1 MHRIAYFLRY
11 FFLVFYLGIIRCIIG
26 CMKIPKNISVNMDV
40 LNLIVRIH
48 EFKSAMRVMA
58 NLTPP
63 RLLALRKIATIES
76 IGAGM
81 RIGTIELSNREIE
94 SVLVNLKTR
103 LAKNNTS
110 QDQPET
116 EPVNQ
121 PKPEIQFNEDPVSDS
136 LTDQEVNALIM
147 AAASPSDILNSDEEQ
162 AAGYY
167 DGLNRVLALT
177 KEATLTE
184 AHIKELH
191 QVLLGHSK
199 KDSWHSGKYKVSANN
214 LSLAEQVAGSSTKTL
229 QTASPAETPGRMAE
243 LLNWLQQERENGQI
257 NPLILVAIFIASF
270 IEIRPFQDGNG
281 RMSRLLTR
289 LLLLKTGYH
298 FVVYG
303 SLESV
308 VENSRADYYKA
319 MGNIHASLSSGS
331 PDWQPWFI
339 YFLEMVVEQV
349 RRLNSKLERENQ
361 IYSTLPKL
369 SSAIVEL
376 AREHGR
382 VTMADAIKLTGS
394 NRNTLKQHFR
404 KLVFQ
409 GQLARQGMGAGVWY
423 QMR

>member
-1 MHRIAYFLRY
+1 
-11 FFLVFYLGIIRCIIG
+11 
-26 CMKIPKNISVNMDV
+26 MKLSKNISVSMSV
-40 LNLIVRIH
+40 LNLIIRIH

-81 RIGTIELSNREIE
+81 RIGTVELSDREVE
-94 SVLVNLKTR
+94 SMLVNLKTR
-103 LAKNNTS
+103 LAKNNTNP
-110 QDQPET
+110 DQPET
-116 EPVNQ
+116 EPINQ
-121 PKPEIQFNEDPVSDS
+121 KKPEIQFNEDPVSDS
-136 LTDQEVNALIM
+136 LTEQEVNALLM

-184 AHIKELH
+184 EHIKELH
-191 QVLLGHSK
+191 KILLGHSK

-214 LSLAEQVAGSSTKTL
+214 LVLSDQVAGSTTKTL

-243 LLNWLQQERENGQI
+243 LLNWLQEERENGQI

-270 IEIRPFQDGNG
+270 LEIRPFQDGNG

-308 VENSRADYYKA
+308 VEKNRADYYQA
-319 MGNIHASLSSGS
+319 LGSIHASLSSGS

-361 IYSTLPKL
+361 IFSTLPKL

>member
-1 MHRIAYFLRY
+1 
-11 FFLVFYLGIIRCIIG
+11 
-26 CMKIPKNISVNMDV
+26 
-40 LNLIVRIH
+40 
-48 EFKSAMRVMA
+48 MA

-81 RIGTIELSNREIE
+81 RIGTVELSDREVE
-94 SVLVNLKTR
+94 SVLVNLKTK
-103 LAKNNTS
+103 LAKNNTVP
-110 QDQPET
+110 DLPET
-116 EPVNQ
+116 EPVSQ
-121 PKPEIQFNEDPVSDS
+121 PASKIQFNEDPVSDS
-136 LTDQEVNALIM
+136 LTDQEVNALLM
-147 AAASPSDILNSDEEQ
+147 ASASSSDILSSDEEQ

-167 DGLNRVLALT
+167 DGLNRVLVLT

-184 AHIKELH
+184 EHIKELH
-191 QVLLGHSK
+191 LVLLGHSK
-199 KDSWHSGKYKVSANN
+199 KDNWHAGKYKVTANN
-214 LSLAEQVAGSSTKTL
+214 LALADQVVGSAMKPL
-229 QTASPAETPGRMAE
+229 QTASPADTPARMAE
-243 LLNWLQQERENGQI
+243 LLNWLQQERENAKI
-257 NPLILVAIFIASF
+257 NPLILIAIFIARF
-270 IEIRPFQDGNG
+270 LEIRPFQDGNG

-308 VENSRADYYKA
+308 LEKRRTDYYQA
-319 MGNIHASLSSGS
+319 LANIHASLSSGS

-423 QMR
+423 QIR

>member
-1 MHRIAYFLRY
+1 MNL
-11 FFLVFYLGIIRCIIG
+11 
-26 CMKIPKNISVNMDV
+26 PKPASVTMDV

-63 RLLALRKIATIES
+63 RLLALRKIAIIES

-81 RIGTIELSNREIE
+81 RIGTVELSDREVE
-94 SVLVNLKTR
+94 SVLVNLKTK
-103 LAKNNTS
+103 LAKNNTVP
-110 QDQPET
+110 DLPET

-121 PKPEIQFNEDPVSDS
+121 PASKIQFNEDPVSDS
-136 LTDQEVNALIM
+136 LTDQEVNALLM
-147 AAASPSDILNSDEEQ
+147 ASASSSDILSSDEEQ

-167 DGLNRVLALT
+167 DGLNRVLVLT

-184 AHIKELH
+184 EHIKELH
-191 QVLLGHSK
+191 LVLLGHSK
-199 KDSWHSGKYKVSANN
+199 KDSWHAGKYKVTANN
-214 LSLAEQVAGSSTKTL
+214 LALADQVVGSAMKPL
-229 QTASPAETPGRMAE
+229 QTASPADTPARMAE
-243 LLNWLQQERENGQI
+243 LLNWLQQERENAKI
-257 NPLILVAIFIASF
+257 NPLILIAIFIARF
-270 IEIRPFQDGNG
+270 LEIRPFQDGNG

-308 VENSRADYYKA
+308 LEKRRTDYYQA
-319 MGNIHASLSSGS
+319 LASIHASLSSGS